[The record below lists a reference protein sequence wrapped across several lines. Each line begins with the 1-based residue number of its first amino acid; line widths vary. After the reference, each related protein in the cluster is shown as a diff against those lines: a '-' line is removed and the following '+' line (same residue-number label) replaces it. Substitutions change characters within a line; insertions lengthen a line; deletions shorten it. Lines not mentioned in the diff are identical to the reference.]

1 LNSVGHII
9 ITDFGLSK
17 EIIPEEGTPTF
28 CGTPEYLG
36 RRFPH
41 PFSFPT
47 TPVTASQ

>member
-1 LNSVGHII
+1 MLGHII

-36 RRFPH
+36 KLLPQSC
-41 PFSFPT
+41 PNN
-47 TPVTASQ
+47 TA